1 MKITERRHIMK
12 HLQTAALL
20 LTALCL
26 TGCGSDRYALPENPV
41 IFEEGTFVNPD
52 DPEDICGTR
61 EWDGRTYLMFG
72 TEKGWTTHFGPCLG
86 YVEGDE
92 NERIFAAEGLPE
104 EEYLIEYYVAGEMIQ
119 AFYLRCIDT
128 RGDPVPEQL
137 ESYGYPFWENQPD
150 A

>member
-1 MKITERRHIMK
+1 MKSHRKKTVMK
-12 HLQTAALL
+12 HLRAAAGLL
-20 LTALCL
+20 AALCL

-52 DPEDICGTR
+52 DPEDTFNTR

-72 TEKGWTTHFGPCLG
+72 IEKGWTTHFGPCPG
-86 YVEGDE
+86 YVEGNE

-104 EEYLIEYYVAGEMIQ
+104 EEYLIEYYVGGKMMQ
-119 AFYLRCIDT
+119 TFYLRCIDT

-150 A
+150 T